1 MRIVIIYTTNSGATY
16 LVAEEIARLLK
27 PHHTAALVRAEDATA
42 TTITEND
49 LIIMGSPS
57 WDSPTKEGSP
67 TPPMLNLLKRLSTI
81 DLNNKPC
88 AVFGCGDRSYT
99 HFCGAVDDLE
109 LFVQNHHGQLCVP
122 PLKIDHYF
130 GKEHEAKDAIM
141 QWIGPI
147 ATYLMQ
153 SKIHPGNT

>member
-1 MRIVIIYTTNSGATY
+1 MQIAIIYTTNSGATY

-27 PHHTAALVRAEDATA
+27 PHHTATLVRAEDATTA
-42 TTITEND
+42 HITEND

-57 WDSPTKEGSP
+57 WDSPSKEGSP
-67 TPPMLNLLKRLSTI
+67 TPPMLDLLKRLGTI

-88 AVFGCGDRSYT
+88 AVFGCGDHSYT

-130 GKEHEAKDAIM
+130 GDEQAAKKHISE
-141 QWIGPI
+141 WITP
-147 ATYLMQ
+147 LL
-153 SKIHPGNT
+153 SRS